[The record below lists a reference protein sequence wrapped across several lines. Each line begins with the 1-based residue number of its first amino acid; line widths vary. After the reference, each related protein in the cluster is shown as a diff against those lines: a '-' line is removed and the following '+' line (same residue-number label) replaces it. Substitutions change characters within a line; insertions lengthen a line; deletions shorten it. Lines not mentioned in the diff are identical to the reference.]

1 MEADMAPEALKNEK
15 AFDRRIARGVCL
27 ICFYTPWS
35 APCRLQVAILDRLV
49 RYYDNR
55 VIMLDLNVDYMEKL
69 RMRFG
74 VYRIP
79 TLIVFKNGVECHRL
93 VGVQPESDLCRI
105 IDSELAAAAS
115 GRNHTD
121 KVKST

>member
-1 MEADMAPEALKNEK
+1 MAPEALENENE
-15 AFDRRIARGVCL
+15 FDRRIGRGLSL

-35 APCRLQVAILDRLV
+35 APCRLQVAILDRLA

-74 VYRIP
+74 VHRIP
-79 TLIVFKNGVECHRL
+79 TLIVLKNGVECQRL

-115 GRNHTD
+115 GRNKTD
-121 KVKST
+121 KVKLT